1 MQGIESIDWGVY
13 DLIFIDDTGT
23 NGDFLQLTKYETVRI
38 GSILLADYGL
48 TLDDVIGYEVE
59 DEFFRTLYFG
69 LVIYGVKNKESDY
82 EETISLVRQAIEQR
96 DE

>member
-1 MQGIESIDWGVY
+1 M
-13 DLIFIDDTGT
+13 
-23 NGDFLQLTKYETVRI
+23 LTKFETVRV

-48 TLDDVIGYEVE
+48 TLDDVVGYDIE

-82 EETISLVRQAIEQR
+82 EETISLVRQTIEQR